1 MSVSTSTR
9 HLVMLHD
16 DTICAVATVP
26 PEGNT
31 DRLVVLVHGGPGG
44 AKEGPDDLYVHLAEI
59 LAARGIAS
67 FRFDFLGAGE
77 SSGHYRDMTISGQVE
92 QLLAVV
98 EHARDTLHPTSLALV
113 GESYG
118 ATIAILGLSQLDVR
132 CLVLLWPAIWLLDR
146 TFASYVTPD
155 RLREAEQRGFI
166 VEEGEQVG
174 LPFLQEVQAVKE
186 VSDRLHGLTVPT
198 LWIHGDADQE
208 VPYQQ
213 SQRAA
218 RLVSGPKRVVIVP
231 GGDHTLAR
239 PAEREVVNHEVTDWL
254 VSHR

>member
-1 MSVSTSTR
+1 MNVGTSSR
-9 HLVMLHD
+9 HLVRLRD

-31 DRLVVLVHGGPGG
+31 DRLALLLHGGPGG
-44 AKEGPDDLYVHLAEI
+44 TKEGPDDLYVRLAES

-92 QLLAVV
+92 QFLAVV
-98 EHARDTLHPTSLALV
+98 DHARDTLHPTSLALV

-118 ATIAILGLSQLDVR
+118 ATIAILGLDRLDVR
-132 CLVLLWPAIWLLDR
+132 CLVLLWPAIWLLDQ
-146 TFASYVTPD
+146 TLAPYATPD
-155 RLREAEQRGFI
+155 RICEAEQRGFI
-166 VEEGEQVG
+166 VEEGQQVG
-174 LPFLQEVQAVKE
+174 LPFLREVQAVE
-186 VSDRLHGLTVPT
+186 DVSDRLHGLTVPT

-213 SQRAA
+213 SQRGA

-239 PAEREVVNHEVTDWL
+239 PAEREVVDREVADWL
-254 VSHR
+254 VNHG